1 MGDTEQQGPFKPL
14 SLDPPTPQDI
24 ELSDRLMAELK
35 AQKNFESPEEGKQRL
50 EIATNEQYHWI

>member
-35 AQKNFESPEEGKQRL
+35 AQKNFESQEEGKQR
-50 EIATNEQYHWI
+50 